1 VCLGD
6 RGRGRVGGDPEA
18 ADTLEGPWDEAAAM
32 PLEGSYAFLT
42 GDRSLEVAYGTSST
56 DAAGAVR
63 LSTIAVPRL
72 AKAPTR

>member
-1 VCLGD
+1 
-6 RGRGRVGGDPEA
+6 
-18 ADTLEGPWDEAAAM
+18 M
-32 PLEGSYAFLT
+32 PLKGSYAFLT
-42 GDRSLEVAYGTSST
+42 GDRSLVAYGTSST